1 MNEAEH
7 MMDWIDMG
15 MLVLCFIAL
24 KMLQMTDKEGE

>member
-1 MNEAEH
+1 MKEVGH
-7 MMDWIDMG
+7 VMDWIDMG